1 MTKYFRYQLNTLPQ
15 KPLGHWSSWAEFR
28 ACDNLQAVYWL
39 YNLTGEDFLLELGH
53 LLHRQ
58 SFSFID
64 MVDRGDLRR
73 PCTIH
78 CVNLAQGI
86 KEPIIYY
93 LQDTDRKYIDAV
105 KEGFR
110 DIRRFH
116 GQPQG
121 MLWRR

>member
-1 MTKYFRYQLNTLPQ
+1 
-15 KPLGHWSSWAEFR
+15 
-28 ACDNLQAVYWL
+28 
-39 YNLTGEDFLLELGH
+39 
-53 LLHRQ
+53 
-58 SFSFID
+58 

-73 PCTIH
+73 TCTIH

-93 LQDTDRKYIDAV
+93 QQDTDRKYIDAV

-121 MLWRR
+121 MYGGDEALHGNNPTQGSELCSAVELMYSLEKWWRLQET

>member
-1 MTKYFRYQLNTLPQ
+1 M
-15 KPLGHWSSWAEFR
+15 
-28 ACDNLQAVYWL
+28 
-39 YNLTGEDFLLELGH
+39 LELGH
-53 LLHRQ
+53 LLHKQ

-73 PCTIH
+73 TCTIH

-93 LQDTDRKYIDAV
+93 QQDTDRKYIDAV

-110 DIRRFH
+110 DI
-116 GQPQG
+116 QPSS
-121 MLWRR
+121 MDSRKACMEAMRLCMETILHKARSCVRP